1 MSGSVVGLPGRE
13 GVVLQDVVVD
23 VEDGAVD
30 AIVDSSV
37 VEGGKVDVVGLGK
50 VTIQYFAKTVQNRE
64 QDIKDTSGGGIIL

>member
-13 GVVLQDVVVD
+13 GAVLEDVVVD
-23 VEDGAVD
+23 VEDCAVD

-37 VEGGKVDVVGLGK
+37 VKGGKVAVVGLGK

-64 QDIKDTSGGGIIL
+64 